1 VSEEETEKASQGS
14 PAQPPLAQPDS
25 RHRGE
30 VVVVTGMTGAGRSTA
45 AKELEDLGFY
55 VIDNL
60 PPSLL
65 SDVIRLVDESR
76 GAEQPVAV
84 VVDVRSGSFFDSL
97 QSNLALGETG
107 RRTTLLF
114 LEATDDV
121 LVRRQ
126 EAVRRPHPLQ
136 GAGRLLDGLARE
148 RTALAD
154 LRSNADVVIDTTDL
168 NVHELTDKVADAFG
182 TPETTR
188 LKITVVSF
196 GFKYGIPV
204 DADFVA
210 DMRFLPNPFW
220 VPELKTLNGRDPE
233 VAEYV
238 TGRPG
243 AGQFL
248 DQYLPLLETAASGY
262 LNEGKRFITVA
273 IGCTGGKHRSVAMSE
288 ELASRLRDQG
298 YDARA
303 THRDLGRE

>member
-1 VSEEETEKASQGS
+1 MVPPGDGLAS
-14 PAQPPLAQPDS
+14 L
-25 RHRGE
+25 HKGE

-55 VIDNL
+55 VVDNL
-60 PPSLL
+60 PPTLL
-65 SDVIRLVDESR
+65 PEVIRLVDASR
-76 GAEQPVAV
+76 GVEQPIAV

-97 QSNLALGETG
+97 QANLAQGETG

-126 EAVRRPHPLQ
+126 EAARRPHPLQ
-136 GAGRLLDGLARE
+136 GSGRLLDGLLRE
-148 RTALAD
+148 RVALAD
-154 LRSNADVVIDTTDL
+154 LRGNADVVIDTSNL
-168 NVHELTDKVADAFG
+168 NVHQLTDKVAEAFG
-182 TPETTR
+182 TPEATR

-204 DADFVA
+204 DADFLA

-220 VPELKTLNGRDPE
+220 IPELRPLNGRDAV
-233 VAEYV
+233 VADYV
-238 TGRPG
+238 MGRPG
-243 AGQFL
+243 AGDFL
-248 DQYLPLLETAASGY
+248 DQYVPVLETVSVGY
-262 LNEGKRFITVA
+262 LTEGKRFMTVA

-288 ELASRLRDQG
+288 EIALRLRDKG

-303 THRDLGRE
+303 SHRDLGRE

>member
-1 VSEEETEKASQGS
+1 MVPPGDGLAS
-14 PAQPPLAQPDS
+14 L
-25 RHRGE
+25 HKGE

-55 VIDNL
+55 VVDNL
-60 PPSLL
+60 PPTLL
-65 SDVIRLVDESR
+65 PEVIRLVDASR
-76 GAEQPVAV
+76 GVEQPIAV

-97 QSNLALGETG
+97 QANLAQGETG

-126 EAVRRPHPLQ
+126 EAARRPHPLQ
-136 GAGRLLDGLARE
+136 GSGRLLDGLVRE
-148 RTALAD
+148 RVALAD
-154 LRSNADVVIDTTDL
+154 LRGNADVVIDTSNL
-168 NVHELTDKVADAFG
+168 NVHQLTDKVAEAFG
-182 TPETTR
+182 TPEATR

-204 DADFVA
+204 DADFLA

-220 VPELKTLNGRDPE
+220 IPELRPLDGRDAV
-233 VAEYV
+233 VADYV
-238 TGRPG
+238 MARPG
-243 AGQFL
+243 AGDFL
-248 DQYLPLLETAASGY
+248 DQYVPVLETVSVGY
-262 LNEGKRFITVA
+262 LTEGKRFMTVA

-288 ELASRLRDQG
+288 EIALRLRDKG

-303 THRDLGRE
+303 SHRDLGRE